1 MLEQQGACATWAQP
15 YPHARRADGT
25 AMTGD
30 DRGALE
36 DLADVL
42 WAERHL
48 VEYLLFK
55 LVTAN
60 LLLAAEERR
69 FVPKAMDEVER
80 VMQRLSDVESRREA
94 ALLPLARRWGVA
106 ADELSLAAL
115 ATRAEEPM
123 ATVFGDL
130 HREFLSLTAE
140 IEQTSAENRRMAN
153 SALNHMHS
161 ALDTL
166 TGPTIASTYTA
177 KGTHDVGVT
186 NPLRLD
192 RAL

>member
-1 MLEQQGACATWAQP
+1 
-15 YPHARRADGT
+15 
-25 AMTGD
+25 MTVSD
-30 DRGALE
+30 HRGPLE

-60 LLLAAEERR
+60 LLLSAEERR

-80 VMQRLSDVESRREA
+80 VMERLGEVENRREA
-94 ALLPLARRWGVA
+94 ALLPVAREWQLQPR
-106 ADELSLAAL
+106 DLSLATL
-115 ATRAEEPM
+115 AQRAPEPM
-123 ATVFGDL
+123 ATVFRDL
-130 HREFLSLTAE
+130 HSDFMALTAE
-140 IEQTSAENRRMAN
+140 IESTSAENRKLAN

-161 ALDTL
+161 ALETL
-166 TGPTIASTYTA
+166 TGPTIATTYTA
-177 KGTHDVGVT
+177 KGTHDVGIT
-186 NPLRLD
+186 NPIRLD